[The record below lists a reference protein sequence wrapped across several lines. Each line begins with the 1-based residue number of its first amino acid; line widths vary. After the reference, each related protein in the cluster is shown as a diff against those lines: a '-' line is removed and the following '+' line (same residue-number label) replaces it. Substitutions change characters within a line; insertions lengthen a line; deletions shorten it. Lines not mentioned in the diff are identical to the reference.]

1 MLLQRRTRMNRET
14 LIIEGVRDDGSRLRP
29 GDWVERISS
38 MVAEFGPDHRLHYS
52 THVHPGVIDGRK
64 CLVVEPALREKNP
77 ELFQYILD
85 FARRNQLAI
94 HQKGDGVEK
103 ETESISKEPVEL

>member
-1 MLLQRRTRMNRET
+1 MNRET

-52 THVHPGVIDGRK
+52 AHVHPGVIGGRK
-64 CLVVEPALREKNP
+64 CLVVEPALEKKNP
-77 ELFQYILD
+77 ELYQYILE
-85 FARRNQLAI
+85 FARRNQLGV
-94 HQKGDGVEK
+94 HLKGGTEK
-103 ETESISKEPVEL
+103 EEAESFPKGAIEL

>member
-1 MLLQRRTRMNRET
+1 MNSRET

-52 THVHPGVIDGRK
+52 AHVHPAIVDGQK

-77 ELFQYILD
+77 ELYRYILD
-85 FARRNQLAI
+85 FARRNRLAV
-94 HQKGDGVEK
+94 HVKDGAVESVC
-103 ETESISKEPVEL
+103 EEAEAFF

>member
-1 MLLQRRTRMNRET
+1 MNSRET

-52 THVHPGVIDGRK
+52 AHVHPAIVDGRK
-64 CLVVEPALREKNP
+64 CLVVEPVLREKNP
-77 ELFQYILD
+77 ELYQYILG
-85 FARRNQLAI
+85 FAQRNRLAV
-94 HQKGDGVEK
+94 HVEEEAAESAGGEA
-103 ETESISKEPVEL
+103 ETFF

>member
-1 MLLQRRTRMNRET
+1 MLLQRQARMNSRET

-52 THVHPGVIDGRK
+52 AHVHPAIVDGRK
-64 CLVVEPALREKNP
+64 CLVVEPVLREKNP
-77 ELFQYILD
+77 ELYQYILG
-85 FARRNQLAI
+85 FARRNRLAV
-94 HQKGDGVEK
+94 HVEEEAAESVGAEA
-103 ETESISKEPVEL
+103 ETFF

>member
-1 MLLQRRTRMNRET
+1 MNSRET

-52 THVHPGVIDGRK
+52 AHVHP
-64 CLVVEPALREKNP
+64 
-77 ELFQYILD
+77 
-85 FARRNQLAI
+85 AI
-94 HQKGDGVEK
+94 VA
-103 ETESISKEPVEL
+103 EPVGSSCRGRGSGKRRRRGRNLFLMV